1 MGFNSENTFITAGGQ
16 VPWLVFDIETVPSPD
31 CAQFLTEPIE
41 APSNYKDPEKIA
53 AYIKNKRQQQID
65 EAGLDLDLCEVAA
78 IAWEGDDNTGKV
90 CLRGTM
96 TEAHIL
102 RDFWQ
107 AVEGRIVI
115 GFNVL
120 HFDLL
125 VLLRRSLYL
134 GVPAPKIDVARFRH
148 DTVIDLAELL
158 SYGRR
163 DLLRSLDFY
172 CKRLGIPHDD
182 TVTGADIAR
191 LVAEGDWKAVSR
203 HVYDDVQATRAIAER
218 LGVIRVGV
226 AA

>member
-1 MGFNSENTFITAGGQ
+1 MGFDNEFAQGQ
-16 VPWLVFDIETVPSPD
+16 PVPWIVFDIETVPSPD
-31 CAQFLTEPIE
+31 CAKYLDTEAIK
-41 APSNYKDPEKIA
+41 APSNYKDEAKIA
-53 AYIKNKRQQQID
+53 EYIKAAKQKQID

-78 IAWEGDDNTGKV
+78 IGWEGQDNTGAV
-90 CLRGTM
+90 YLRSLAE
-96 TEAHIL
+96 EAVML
-102 RDFWQ
+102 RDFWK
-107 AVEGRIVI
+107 ATRGALLI

-134 GVPAPKIDVARFRH
+134 GVEAPKISVDRFRH
-148 DTVIDLAELL
+148 DTVIDLCDLL
-158 SYGRR
+158 SFGRKEH
-163 DLLRSLDFY
+163 LRSLDFY

-191 LVAEGDWKAVSR
+191 LVAEGNWKAVSS

-218 LGVIRVGV
+218 IGVIRSVGV